1 MKFEKWSD
9 DKWLS
14 KNGTI
19 LPYDKLEHF
28 FLGALGLLI
37 FIYLLS
43 LSLIVSLVIL
53 ESLGIAWEIKDG
65 LIPYDKEGNVEGF
78 SWKDLIA
85 DNAGF
90 LIGYLFTK
98 LFSIN
103 HYLKSMEYNL

>member
-28 FLGALGLLI
+28 FLGTLGLLI
-37 FIYLLS
+37 CFYLLGFS
-43 LSLIVSLVIL
+43 LTLSFVIL
-53 ESLGIAWEIKDG
+53 ELLGIAWEIKDG
-65 LIPYDKEGNVEGF
+65 IVPYDDKGNIEGF

-85 DNAGF
+85 DNIGF
-90 LIGYLFTK
+90 LIGHLFTK
-98 LFSIN
+98 LFTIN
-103 HYLKSMEYNL
+103 HH